1 MNRACELHWKS
12 SKAKA
17 EYIVSSSSSWW
28 VVSHSLSVYS
38 RLSRSDHS
46 SSTSASRIYHFGR
59 VAWVLCGDFPHD
71 FLSCQWIHFS
81 LLFHSFD
88 APCRCQ
94 YYFHENNAV
103 YHSRLRLLTMWQGL
117 EVCLNNSDL
126 TSNIHWFCQIWQR
139 SSHSLVAMNKAAQS
153 SKQQG
158 TIFHPF
164 IALSAEEPQLIKL

>member
-1 MNRACELHWKS
+1 MQSEIDGVNTASSLGAYIMGLPCRLPLPVAYRTRISASYTSVNRACELHLKS

-126 TSNIHWFCQIWQR
+126 TSNIH
-139 SSHSLVAMNKAAQS
+139 
-153 SKQQG
+153 
-158 TIFHPF
+158 
-164 IALSAEEPQLIKL
+164 